1 MILSDDIVM
10 RECLRLARR
19 GEGLAS
25 PNPLVGAVVVESG
38 KIVARGYHARFGG
51 PHAEVNCLSK
61 FAGNPARAT
70 LYVNLEPCPHHG
82 KTPPCTKAILSSGI
96 RRVMIAMVDPNPLVR
111 GRGIRTL
118 RRHGVR
124 VRTGVLRREARE
136 VNRTFIKHVT
146 TGLPY
151 VHVKIAQ
158 SADGYIAS
166 ARSRRRWITS
176 LASRTLVHRW
186 RAKTDAVLVGAG
198 TVKADNP
205 RLDVRLSEGR
215 DPAVVILDG
224 HCSVPLASRVFRGE
238 RRVFLFIDER
248 VRKARR
254 NKIARLESRG
264 VRVVAQQGIK
274 GRLSLRRVL
283 RCLARENIG
292 SILVEGGGNVYGQFL
307 RSDLIDELSIFVAPA
322 VFGHGVPLLGEGSE
336 RAERIGFLPR
346 RTMTAIVGP
355 DVLIKAWKE

>member
-1 MILSDDIVM
+1 
-10 RECLRLARR
+10 
-19 GEGLAS
+19 
-25 PNPLVGAVVVESG
+25 VGAVVVESG

-61 FAGNPARAT
+61 FDGNSARAT

-82 KTPPCTKAILSSGI
+82 KTPPCTEAILSSGI
-96 RRVMIAMVDPNPLVR
+96 RRVVIGMVDPNPLVR
-111 GRGIRTL
+111 GRGVRKL

-124 VRTGVLRREARE
+124 VRTGVLREEARE

-158 SADGYIAS
+158 SLDGYIAT
-166 ARSRRRWITS
+166 ARRRRRRITS
-176 LASRTLVHRW
+176 LASRTVVHRW

-198 TVKADNP
+198 TVKADDP
-205 RLDVRLSEGR
+205 RLDVRHCEGR

-238 RRVFLFIDER
+238 RRVFLFIDKR
-248 VRKARR
+248 VAKAKRK
-254 NKIARLESRG
+254 KIARLESRG
-264 VRVVAQQGIK
+264 VRVVAQPGTR

-283 RCLARENIG
+283 RRLGRENIG
-292 SILVEGGGNVYGQFL
+292 SVLVEGGGEVFDQFL
-307 RSDLIDELSIFVAPA
+307 RSDLVDEMSIFVAPA
-322 VFGHGVPLLGEGSE
+322 VFGHGLPLSREGSAGAE
-336 RAERIGFLPR
+336 RARFLPKR
-346 RTMTAIVGP
+346 AMTAIVGP